1 MKMKRVFGLMTAA
14 GCALYAASAMG
25 AVSDSFESPTTAGT
39 AASDLTGWEGYGIVT
54 ATDYDGVGDNTVG
67 RPIVQKTASPA
78 NVLAVEGR
86 VTRAAA
92 TTANNAATVDM
103 MVQIALPD
111 DGLSFPSNVT
121 TEDIQIAVGVDTNAT
136 SATTGELKVYCK
148 NKDNVVGWY
157 SLGVT
162 YTKDT
167 WHRVSFTFDYANQ
180 LCQIRV
186 DGDPVITANGILK
199 SGSTLDGSWY
209 KLATATTKTAL
220 ASVQI
225 IGSTSID
232 DVLVSEAATVADAL
246 PVLNDKDGETA
257 AASTGVAVE
266 NTWIE
271 QQGITRA
278 DVAADAAAPDSSGM
292 TISQKYVAG
301 YDVGD
306 GKKFGVKTMTM
317 SGTQATITFDSAVLQ
332 SGYSYVL
339 ATSTDNN
346 TWSESPITITAGEAS
361 AGSKTID
368 LGDAAV
374 KYLKLKVVK

>member
-14 GCALYAASAMG
+14 GCALYAASAVG
-25 AVSDSFESPTTAGT
+25 AVSESFESATAGDSIKTYDGSNWDGYGTIT
-39 AASDLTGWEGYGIVT
+39 AATYTG
-54 ATDYDGVGDNTVG
+54 AGDSTVG
-67 RPIVQKTASPA
+67 RPIVQATSNPA

-86 VTRAAA
+86 VTRTAT

-157 SLGVT
+157 SLNKT
-162 YTKDT
+162 YDKDT

-186 DGDPVITANGILK
+186 DGEPVITANGILK
-199 SGSTLDGSWY
+199 SGSTLNGAWY
-209 KLATATTKTAL
+209 KLATATAKTAL

-232 DVLVSEAATVADAL
+232 DVLVSEAATVAEAL
-246 PVLNDKDGETA
+246 PVLQD
-257 AASTGVAVE
+257 AASGSTDAGVPYS
-266 NTWIE
+266 WIE
-271 QQGITRA
+271 QQGITR
-278 DVAADAAAPDSSGM
+278 DTTTAPDGSEM
-292 TISQKYVAG
+292 TVIQKYAAG
-301 YDVGD
+301 YDVAD
-306 GKKFGVKTMTM
+306 GKKFGLQDMTL
-317 SGTQATITFDSAVLQ
+317 SGSDVTLKFNSANIPT
-332 SGYSYVL
+332 GYKYVVE
-339 ATSTDNN
+339 TSTDGTNF
-346 TWSESPITITAGEAS
+346 TTANKDVTGATDGTKELTGELS
-361 AGSKTID
+361 G
-368 LGDAAV
+368 GNV
-374 KYLKLKVVK
+374 KYYRLKLTTAE